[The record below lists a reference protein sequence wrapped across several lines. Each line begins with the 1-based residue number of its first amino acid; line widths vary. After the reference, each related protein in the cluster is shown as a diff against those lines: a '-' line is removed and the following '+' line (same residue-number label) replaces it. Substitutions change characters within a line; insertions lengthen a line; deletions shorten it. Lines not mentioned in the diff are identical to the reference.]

1 MDRQKTALIDA
12 LAAKGTVLCCQFLLQ
27 NKPDSEKDSK
37 SSDAVVL
44 DDIDAVRRD
53 LLKFVDQKESSV
65 CRKTSTAFKPNFQAT
80 LHIFIPFVA

>member
-12 LAAKGTVLCCQFLLQ
+12 LAVKGIVLCCQFLLQ
-27 NKPDSEKDSK
+27 NKSDSEKDSK
-37 SSDAVVL
+37 SMDTVVL

-65 CRKTSTAFKPNFQAT
+65 SK
-80 LHIFIPFVA
+80 